1 MRQVWCEIR
10 LHDTFVTWTG
20 KRCSVMDILH
30 HFTTSHYVIMHQIK
44 TTYCIHRSLCIL
56 LFFPLAPFW
65 PIIEER
71 PSFASWRSREV
82 SLWSIIKQKSKWRA
96 QVKSSLALK
105 PEWTVSFLCCPSKA
119 VWENCEDVWHLQG
132 TQEKSFFWRVAIR
145 PQYSVSIC
153 WGAVWGW
160 THHRTAEMNAWEVQM
175 LICFH
180 LLQIQLT
187 LSFINMTG
195 PKMLQTMRSPYETL
209 NSVAVTRVQCQHLR
223 SSCKVNNLGFLD
235 IYCHR
240 CCCCCLFCFSFS
252 CSCSCGGCGWSC
264 GGAAAG
270 CHVKRFPWC
279 VSIPP

>member
-1 MRQVWCEIR
+1 MAC
-10 LHDTFVTWTG
+10 
-20 KRCSVMDILH
+20 
-30 HFTTSHYVIMHQIK
+30 
-44 TTYCIHRSLCIL
+44 
-56 LFFPLAPFW
+56 
-65 PIIEER
+65 
-71 PSFASWRSREV
+71 PS
-82 SLWSIIKQKSKWRA
+82 
-96 QVKSSLALK
+96 QVKSCTFVVFASK

-132 TQEKSFFWRVAIR
+132 TQEKSLFLRVAIR
-145 PQYSVSIC
+145 PRYSVSIC

-160 THHRTAEMNAWEVQM
+160 THHRTAEMNVWEVQM

-195 PKMLQTMRSPYETL
+195 PKMLHIYAAWIVLLVQCWSIEERSAYETL
-209 NSVAVTRVQCQHLR
+209 NSDAVTRVQCQHLR

-279 VSIPP
+279 VSITQ